1 MRLILRNL
9 VLALLYTCIAIHICL
24 PEEFIYPVAQID
36 QQNIFIVHQKSVD
49 ELGLFLWNIESK
61 VATKELSSM
70 FLPSHIRMLPSK
82 TGFSFIDRG
91 RIRIKMFQ
99 KRAPK
104 TIDILE
110 PIDSIVALTWIADN
124 QFYMV
129 GKYRKHYKT
138 FLCELSDFSYKIFHV
153 TNVDSM
159 DYIYP
164 DKVEDSLFC
173 ISKNANQDYF
183 LTEQLWHPTE
193 YSKYRADQH
202 QEIIIQSH
210 KPLCFLHM
218 KNQQEG
224 YYLRCNPS
232 LQDLLS
238 FTCCNIVK
246 KEGLWIET
254 ELFTFKLPSKY
265 LMGDS
270 DLRVYESIYPFLPNY
285 NHENNIYFVD
295 YDLEQQTSIIYTYDI
310 LTKSIFPI
318 QHSKRFFSE
327 SRGSLAPIVLQNS
340 LCHGLILSSQKSI
353 RSVLN
358 MDQENGIFN
367 IDLPVHCIN

>member
-9 VLALLYTCIAIHICL
+9 VLALLSTCIAFHTCL
-24 PEEFIYPVAQID
+24 SEEFIYPVAQVD
-36 QQNIFIVHQKSVD
+36 DENVFIVHQKSVD
-49 ELGLFLWNIESK
+49 DLGLFLWNIKNK
-61 VATKELSSM
+61 VATKELNSM
-70 FLPSHIRMLPSK
+70 FLPSHIKMLPSK
-82 TGFSFIDRG
+82 NGFSFIDRG

-110 PIDSIVALTWIADN
+110 PIDSIVALNWIADN

-129 GKYRKHYKT
+129 GKHRKHYKT
-138 FLCELSDFSYKIFHV
+138 FLCELTDFSYKIFHV
-153 TNVDSM
+153 TNTDSI

-164 DKVEDSLFC
+164 YKIDDTLFC
-173 ISKNANQDYF
+173 ISKNAKQDYF

-193 YSKYRADQH
+193 YNKHRSDQP
-202 QEIIIQSH
+202 QEILITSE

-218 KNQQEG
+218 KNKEEG

-232 LQDLLS
+232 LQDVLS
-238 FTCCNIVK
+238 FTCCNISK
-246 KEGLWIET
+246 KQDSWIET
-254 ELFTFKLPSKY
+254 ELFTFKLLSNF
-265 LMGDS
+265 LMGDC

-285 NHENNIYFVD
+285 NHEQTIYFVD
-295 YDLEQQTSIIYTYDI
+295 YDTEKEMSIIYGYDI
-310 LTKSIFPI
+310 STANISEIV
-318 QHSKRFFSE
+318 HYKRNFSE
-327 SRGSLAPIVLQNS
+327 SRGSLAPIVLENS

-353 RSVLN
+353 RSVLD

-367 IDLPVHCIN
+367 IDLPIDRIR